1 MYTPKLSEYQ
11 IRELYQLK
19 LKVNRPMTHLLRDAV
34 NDYLNKQ
41 RKEEKINER
50 RS

>member
-1 MYTPKLSEYQ
+1 MYTPKLSENL

-19 LKVNRPMTHLLRDAV
+19 LKVKQPITRLANRAIQEFLD
-34 NDYLNKQ
+34 KQ
-41 RKEEKINER
+41 RKEEIANER

>member
-1 MYTPKLSEYQ
+1 MYTPKLSENL

-19 LKVNRPMTHLLRDAV
+19 LKVNRPMTHLLQDAV
-34 NDYLNKQ
+34 RAYLNKQ
-41 RKEEKINER
+41 RKEEVNNER